1 MVLCLHFYSLKLAI
15 GFFSNAK
22 GNSFISVEKPHNER
36 NNKRDRNGTN
46 ISISMRPKINSQ
58 LERSKFNIITFFR
71 KGGQDRMWSGDLGD
85 RLSERKS
92 LFFLFPKERISLSL

>member
-1 MVLCLHFYSLKLAI
+1 MVLCLHFHSLKLAI
-15 GFFSNAK
+15 GFFSYAK

-58 LERSKFNIITFFR
+58 LERSKFNIIIIFFQ
-71 KGGQDRMWSGDLGD
+71 KGRAGQNVEWGLGGYT
-85 RLSERKS
+85 E
-92 LFFLFPKERISLSL
+92 